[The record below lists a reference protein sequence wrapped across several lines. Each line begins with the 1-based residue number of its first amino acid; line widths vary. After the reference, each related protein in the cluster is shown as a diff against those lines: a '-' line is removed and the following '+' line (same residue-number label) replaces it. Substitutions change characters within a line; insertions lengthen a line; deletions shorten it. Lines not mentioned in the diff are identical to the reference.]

1 MYGRCLNAQMPQGLN
16 AEMSVFKLIE
26 TVRDQAAKQK
36 QSVKSSIVLCAKM
49 VVNSLSFLTTGII
62 FHIVIA
68 EVFLLS

>member
-36 QSVKSSIVLCAKM
+36 HSVKSNIVLCAKM
-49 VVNSLSFLTTGII
+49 VNSFSFLTTGII
-62 FHIVIA
+62 FHTVIPEA
-68 EVFLLS
+68 FLLS